1 MAAVPREGQDQP
13 TPIYRITLEGHD
25 ITPQI
30 EPRLESLTLADNRG
44 FEVDQLDIT
53 LDDSDG
59 LLDIPSRGATL
70 QLAIGWAHSG
80 LVDKGSFTVDEIEH
94 SGSPD
99 KLQIRARSADM
110 REGLTMRRERS
121 FHRKTLGDI
130 IRAIAGQNE
139 LKPVIVQELATKA
152 IDHIDQTSESDA
164 NFLSRLATQFDAI
177 ATVKAGRLLFMPS
190 GKSVSATGKAF
201 GGVSIERSV
210 GDSHRFAVADREIYT
225 AVKAYYQDVGKATK
239 GEVTVDRQGVKQS
252 ASRAKQV
259 EASADNTLVLRHTYA
274 SKANAERGA
283 KAAWARIQRGKAE
296 FSITLALGRPDLF
309 PEQPVSVTGF
319 KPIIDSTRWIIA
331 RVTHNIADAGY
342 TTQLELEMKIEDLAE

>member
-13 TPIYRITLEGHD
+13 TPIYRITLDGRD
-25 ITPQI
+25 ITPKV

-44 FEVDQLDIT
+44 FEADQLDIT

-59 LLDIPSRGATL
+59 QLDIPSRGATL
-70 QLAIGWAHSG
+70 ELAIGWAHSG

-94 SGSPD
+94 SGAPD

-130 IRAIAGQNE
+130 IRTIAGQNE
-139 LKPVIVQELATKA
+139 LQPVIVEELAA
-152 IDHIDQTSESDA
+152 EPIDHIDQTSESDA

-177 ATVKAGRLLFMPS
+177 ATVKAGRLLFMPT
-190 GKSVSATGKAF
+190 GKGVSATGNAF
-201 GGVSIERSV
+201 SGITIERSV

-239 GEVTVDRQGVKQS
+239 GEVTLDHKGVKQS
-252 ASRAKQV
+252 TAKAKQV

-283 KAAWARIQRGKAE
+283 KAAWARIQRGRAE

-309 PEQPVSVTGF
+309 PEQPVRVSGV
-319 KPIIDSTRWIIA
+319 KPIIDSSHWILA
-331 RVTHNIADAGY
+331 RVTHNIADGGY
-342 TTQLELEMKIEDLAE
+342 TTQLELEMKIEEIAE